1 MYKILICEDHE
12 IVVEGVKMMLASQDE
27 FMLCGHVTTYA
38 QLQPFLQ
45 HENPSV
51 LLLDL
56 NLKKEDGY
64 TILIKLKENYPH
76 VKVLILTMYEEA
88 YLIEKARKL
97 GANGF
102 LLKNMAHG
110 ELVEALRHVFNSEEF
125 YLQSNLKTQQQQEI
139 VLRDQFVEKMHL
151 TPREI
156 DIIRLVAMGKSAKEI
171 GDELFLSIHTV
182 DTHRRNIIDKLKL
195 KNIADLARFAVENHL
210 L

>member
-1 MYKILICEDHE
+1 LYKILICEDHE
-12 IVVEGVKMMLASQDE
+12 VVVEGVKMMLAGQDE
-27 FMLCGHVTTYA
+27 FLLSGHAATYT
-38 QLQPFLQ
+38 QLQPLLL
-45 HENPSV
+45 HEAPSI

-56 NLKKEDGY
+56 NLKKEDGFS
-64 TILIKLKENYPH
+64 ILLKLKENNTNI
-76 VKVLILTMYEEA
+76 KVLIFTMYEEA

-110 ELVEALRHVFNSEEF
+110 ELVKALRHVSNSEEF
-125 YLQSNLKTQQQQEI
+125 YLQSNLKGQQQQEMA
-139 VLRDQFVEKMHL
+139 LRDQFVEKMQL

-156 DIIRLVAMGKSAKEI
+156 DIIRLVAMGKSAKEM

-182 DTHRRNIIDKLKL
+182 DTHRRNIISKLKL